1 MVIMKTYK
9 ALMPVGRFEKD
20 DIVGGLSDEQINQL
34 LADKIIE
41 EVKSSASAK
50 QSKEVKANGE

>member
-1 MVIMKTYK
+1 MQKQYT
-9 ALMPVGRFEKD
+9 ALQPVGRFAVGEV
-20 DIVGGLSDEQINQL
+20 VGGLSDQQIKQL

-41 EVKSSASAK
+41 EVKPSAPAK

>member
-1 MVIMKTYK
+1 MSKQYK

-20 DIVGGLSDEQINQL
+20 DIVGGLSDEQIKQL

-41 EVKSSASAK
+41 EVKLSALTKST
-50 QSKEVKANGE
+50 KEVKVDGQ

>member
-1 MVIMKTYK
+1 MKTYK

-20 DIVGGLSDEQINQL
+20 DIVGGLSDEQIKQL

-41 EVKSSASAK
+41 EVKPSALTKST
-50 QSKEVKANGE
+50 KEVKANVEQP

>member
-1 MVIMKTYK
+1 MSKQYK

-20 DIVGGLSDEQINQL
+20 DIVGGLSDEQIKQL

-41 EVKSSASAK
+41 EVKPSAPAK